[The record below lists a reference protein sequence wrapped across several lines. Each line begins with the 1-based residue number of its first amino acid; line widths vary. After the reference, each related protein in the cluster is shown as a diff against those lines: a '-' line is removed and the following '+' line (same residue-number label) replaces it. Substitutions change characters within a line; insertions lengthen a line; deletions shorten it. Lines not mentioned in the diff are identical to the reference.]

1 MGRHLAECLALRPQ
15 NLSSGS
21 KPSHPPIGIVAPNCP
36 TQNPATNPRPP
47 RLAIHLLSMKIL
59 RPWLLLLALLAPLT
73 RAATPA
79 PRQMENLGRGVVA
92 LKSEERK
99 IFISWRVLGTDASA
113 LTFNLYRSAGTATT
127 AAPEKLNVVPIAG
140 ATHFLDTT
148 FNASVTNTY
157 FVRPVL
163 ASVEQA
169 ASARF
174 TVPANAPVRPY
185 LSIPLQTPSGYSP
198 NDVSVGDLDGDGE
211 YEIIVHQTG
220 RSRDNAQAGITDE
233 PIFQAYKLDSAS
245 PAGAR
250 LLWTINL
257 GKNIRDGAHYT
268 QFMVYDLDGDG
279 RAELVCKTADGTI
292 DGTGKVIGD
301 ANADYRTKGDSLV
314 PSRDKTGS
322 RTTPDGK
329 MVASRTGY
337 VLDGPEFLTVFDGLT
352 GKALATT
359 NYLPA
364 RGDINDWGDGYG
376 NRVDRFLACVAYLD
390 GVRPSVVMCRGYYTR
405 TTLVAWDW
413 RDGKLTQ
420 RWFFDSD
427 KYGPADR
434 TNPYRGQGNHGISVA
449 DVDGDGRDEIIYGA
463 MCINSDG
470 TPRYTT
476 QLGHGDAMHVSDLDP
491 NRPGLEVF
499 DIHENAKHPHAIEF
513 RDASTGALLWSKPGG
528 TEASPDVGRGLA
540 LDLDPR
546 HPGYEMWASGGP
558 RIRGLYNVKGEKI
571 SEKNPG
577 SCNFGVWWDGDLLR
591 EILNGN
597 RISKWNWEKETE
609 DPLLT
614 AEGCSSN
621 NGTKST
627 PALSVDLLGDWR
639 EEVILR
645 TTDNKELRIFSTTI
659 PTEHRLYTLMHDPQ
673 YRLAI
678 AWQNV
683 AYNQPPH
690 PGFFLG
696 AGMKPAPRPHIT
708 LVALKQ

>member
-1 MGRHLAECLALRPQ
+1 
-15 NLSSGS
+15 
-21 KPSHPPIGIVAPNCP
+21 
-36 TQNPATNPRPP
+36 
-47 RLAIHLLSMKIL
+47 MKIL

-148 FNASVTNTY
+148 FNTSVTNTY

-169 ASARF
+169 PSARF
-174 TVPANAPVRPY
+174 TVAANAPVRPY

-220 RSRDNAQAGITDE
+220 RARDNAQAGITDE
-233 PIFQAYKLDSAS
+233 PILQAYKLDSAS

-292 DGTGKVIGD
+292 DGLGKIIGD
-301 ANADYRTKGDSLV
+301 ANADYRTKTDAPV

-329 MVASRTGY
+329 MVASRAGY

-513 RDASTGALLWSKPGG
+513 RDASTGTLLWSKPGG
-528 TEASPDVGRGLA
+528 TETSPDIGRGLA

-546 HPGYEMWASGGP
+546 YPGYEMWASGGP
-558 RIRGLYNVKGEKI
+558 RIRGLYTVKGEKI
-571 SEKNPG
+571 SEKNPA

-597 RISKWNWEKETE
+597 RISKWNWEKET
-609 DPLLT
+609 DDVIFT

-645 TTDNKELRIFSTTI
+645 TTDNQELRIFSTTI

-696 AGMKPAPRPHIT
+696 DGMKPAPRPHIT

>member
-1 MGRHLAECLALRPQ
+1 
-15 NLSSGS
+15 
-21 KPSHPPIGIVAPNCP
+21 
-36 TQNPATNPRPP
+36 
-47 RLAIHLLSMKIL
+47 
-59 RPWLLLLALLAPLT
+59 
-73 RAATPA
+73 
-79 PRQMENLGRGVVA
+79 
-92 LKSEERK
+92 
-99 IFISWRVLGTDASA
+99 
-113 LTFNLYRSAGTATT
+113 
-127 AAPEKLNVVPIAG
+127 
-140 ATHFLDTT
+140 
-148 FNASVTNTY
+148 
-157 FVRPVL
+157 
-163 ASVEQA
+163 
-169 ASARF
+169 
-174 TVPANAPVRPY
+174 
-185 LSIPLQTPSGYSP
+185 
-198 NDVSVGDLDGDGE
+198 
-211 YEIIVHQTG
+211 
-220 RSRDNAQAGITDE
+220 
-233 PIFQAYKLDSAS
+233 
-245 PAGAR
+245 
-250 LLWTINL
+250 
-257 GKNIRDGAHYT
+257 
-268 QFMVYDLDGDG
+268 
-279 RAELVCKTADGTI
+279 
-292 DGTGKVIGD
+292 
-301 ANADYRTKGDSLV
+301 V

-322 RTTPDGK
+322 RITPDGK
-329 MVASRTGY
+329 MVASRAGY

-499 DIHENAKHPHAIEF
+499 AIHENAKHPHAIEF
-513 RDASTGALLWSKPGG
+513 RDASTGTLLWSKPGG
-528 TEASPDVGRGLA
+528 TETSPDIGRGLA

-546 HPGYEMWASGGP
+546 YPGYEMWASGGP
-558 RIRGLYNVKGEKI
+558 RIRGLYTVKGEKI
-571 SEKNPG
+571 SEKNPA

-597 RISKWNWEKETE
+597 RISKWNWEKET
-609 DPLLT
+609 DDVIFT

-645 TTDNKELRIFSTTI
+645 TTDNQELRIFSTTI